1 MNLLFI
7 FIQNQKNMETRYS
20 ALSKHWQ
27 LDPSVTFLNHGS
39 FGATPVKILKLQQK
53 LRARLESEPVHFMIR
68 EMEPM
73 WFEARKIT
81 AEFLGCKPQNLVFVK
96 NATMGVNTVIHSLQ
110 IEKGDD
116 VLMTNHEYGACA
128 NTLKWYAAK
137 NGWNVRIADVPYPLS
152 SEDDVVEAVMKAVTP
167 RTKFALI
174 DHITSATGTIFPV
187 EKIVPLLKEKGIEVM
202 IDGAHAP
209 GMIDLNIENTGA
221 DYYTGNCH
229 KWICSPKGSAIL
241 YVSDEKKSKIQPL
254 QVSHT
259 YDKPV
264 TEEEKWAGTF
274 FWPGTDDYT
283 AFLCV
288 PAAIE
293 FMGSVYKGGWNEL
306 RSRNRSLAL
315 NARKIIA
322 EVLETDLPVPE
333 NMIGSL
339 ANICLGKSPLPPYG
353 FNYTHPLQEK
363 LFTRF
368 KIEVPVMLFSKDD
381 PRLWIRVAA
390 QAYND
395 ISQYEYL
402 AQALVT
408 EWKK

>member
-1 MNLLFI
+1 MNPS
-7 FIQNQKNMETRYS
+7 YS
-20 ALSKHWQ
+20 PLSKHWQ
-27 LDPSVTFLNHGS
+27 LDQSVTFLNHGS
-39 FGATPVKILKLQQK
+39 FGAAPVKILKLQQK
-53 LRARLESEPVHFMIR
+53 LRTRLEAEPVHFMIR

-73 WFEARKIT
+73 WYEARKIT

-96 NATMGVNTVIHSLQ
+96 NATMGVNTVLHSLKF
-110 IEKGDD
+110 EKGDE
-116 VLMTNHEYGACA
+116 VLMTNHEYGACSNA
-128 NTLKWYAAK
+128 LKWYAAK
-137 NGWNVRIADVPYPLS
+137 NGWKVQIAEISYPLS
-152 SEDDVVEAVMKAVTP
+152 SEDDVTEAVMKAVTP
-167 RTKFALI
+167 KTKFALL

-187 EKIVPLLKEKGIEVM
+187 EKIVPLLKAKGIEVM

-209 GMIDLNIENTGA
+209 GMLDLNIEKTGA

-241 YVSDEKKSKIQPL
+241 YVSEEKKSKIQPL

-264 TEEEKWAGTF
+264 TEEEKWAGSF

-306 RSRNRSLAL
+306 RSRNRSLVL
-315 NARKIIA
+315 NARKKIA
-322 EVLETDLPVPE
+322 ETLGSELPVPG

-339 ANICLGKSPLPPYG
+339 ANISLGKTTLPPFG
-353 FNYTHPLQEK
+353 FNYIQPLQEK

-368 KIEVPVMLFSKDD
+368 KIEVPLMIFSREN
-381 PRLWIRVAA
+381 PRLWVRIAA

-395 ISQYEYL
+395 FSQYEYL
-402 AQALVT
+402 AEALAT
-408 EWKK
+408 ELKNN

>member
-1 MNLLFI
+1 MDHSYSPLI
-7 FIQNQKNMETRYS
+7 KNWT
-20 ALSKHWQ
+20 
-27 LDPSVTFLNHGS
+27 LDQSVTFLNHGS
-39 FGATPVKILKLQQK
+39 FGATPAKILKLQQK
-53 LRARLESEPVHFMIR
+53 LRTRLEAEPVHFMIR

-73 WFEARKIT
+73 WYEARKIT

-96 NATMGVNTVIHSLQ
+96 NATMGVNTVLHSLHL
-110 IEKGDD
+110 EKGDEII
-116 VLMTNHEYGACA
+116 MTNHEYGACV
-128 NTLKWYAAK
+128 NTVKWYAAK
-137 NGWNVRIADVPYPLS
+137 NGCNIRIAEIPYPLS
-152 SEDDVVEAVMKAVTP
+152 SEEDVIEAVMKAVTSK
-167 RTKFALI
+167 TKFVLL

-187 EKIVPLLKEKGIEVM
+187 EKIVPLLKERGIEVM

-209 GMIDLNIENTGA
+209 GMLDLNIEKTGA

-241 YVSDEKKSKIQPL
+241 YVSEEKKSKIKPL
-254 QVSHT
+254 QISHT

-264 TEEEKWAGTF
+264 TEEEKWAGSF

-306 RSRNRSLAL
+306 RSRNRSLVL
-315 NARKIIA
+315 NARKHIA
-322 EVLETDLPVPE
+322 ETLETDLPVPDE
-333 NMIGSL
+333 MIGSL
-339 ANICLGKSPLPPYG
+339 ANISLGETTLPAYG

-368 KIEVPVMLFSKDD
+368 KIEVPVIIF
-381 PRLWIRVAA
+381 PRENPKLWIRISA
-390 QAYND
+390 QAYNH

-402 AQALVT
+402 AEALAA
-408 EWKK
+408 EWKNN